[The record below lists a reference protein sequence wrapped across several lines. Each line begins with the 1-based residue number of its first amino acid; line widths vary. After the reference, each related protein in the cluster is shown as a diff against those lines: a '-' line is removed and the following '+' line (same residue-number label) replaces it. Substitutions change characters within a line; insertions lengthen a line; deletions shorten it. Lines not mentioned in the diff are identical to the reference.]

1 MVVANAATASAQNS
15 SLFQRDLPAMN
26 GAAPLTIDQGSW
38 TYVPTPPPQQI
49 NIHDKVAVRVDIKSR
64 MVSDGQM
71 QRRKT
76 NSYDTVLS
84 KWVQLNGLTSLKPAG
99 PNNNSGDVPEISG
112 QLTQQYRALGNLQ
125 TSESLKYEIAAEIVD
140 IRPNGMLVL
149 EAHQNV
155 KNNEESWDFSLSGY
169 VNPKDIG
176 PGGVVLSRDILD
188 MRIDK
193 REHGHTR
200 DSYKRGW
207 FQLWLDEFINPF

>member
-1 MVVANAATASAQNS
+1 
-15 SLFQRDLPAMN
+15 
-26 GAAPLTIDQGSW
+26 
-38 TYVPTPPPQQI
+38 
-49 NIHDKVAVRVDIKSR
+49 

-84 KWVQLNGLTSLKPAG
+84 KWVTTAGLFNLRPAG
-99 PNNNSGDVPEISG
+99 PNNNSSDVPEISG

-176 PGGVVLSRDILD
+176 PGNVVLSRDILD

-193 REHGHTR
+193 REHGHIR
-200 DSYKRGW
+200 DAYKRGW
-207 FQLWLDEFINPF
+207 FQVWMDEFINPF